1 MWLLRYLSF
10 TDNRLRGGPRLL
22 VDLGRSQRGFRYF
35 SIDKYQSILLTFSAY
50 RFNPLLP
57 YRLDPHQ
64 WIS

>member
-35 SIDKYQSILLTFSAY
+35 SIDKYQSIPGIDKIDKYRYFIDTFDI
-50 RFNPLLP
+50 F
-57 YRLDPHQ
+57 RL
-64 WIS
+64 SL